1 MTNRIKSY
9 IALATMALS
18 IAAPLCAQDK
28 VFPAAPIPT
37 QIATAKTAFI
47 SFAAEGTYIDD
58 ARDYNALYAAL
69 TTWGHYQLTARPA
82 DAELIFKVQRT
93 AAVSPLSL
101 SVQIIDRATG
111 VVLWTI
117 SEPYILEPVAITTEA
132 SKEKAVADTVGAFI
146 GDLKVLAQPN
156 ATATSPLPPPKK
168 KK

>member
-9 IALATMALS
+9 IALATLALS

-111 VVLWTI
+111 VILWTI
-117 SEPYILEPVAITTEA
+117 SEPFTNEPIITEA
-132 SKEKAVADTVGAFI
+132 NKEKSVAATVGAVI

>member
-1 MTNRIKSY
+1 MNIGRKLNLI
-9 IALATMALS
+9 LLTMALS

-111 VVLWTI
+111 VILWTI
-117 SEPYILEPVAITTEA
+117 SEPFTNEPIITEA
-132 SKEKAVADTVGAFI
+132 NKEKSVAATVGAVI

>member
-1 MTNRIKSY
+1 MSNRPSKTNSIVLTLAFF
-9 IALATMALS
+9 IAM
-18 IAAPLCAQDK
+18 PLLAQDK
-28 VFPAAPIPT
+28 VQPAAPIPT
-37 QIATAKTAFI
+37 QIATAKTAFL

-69 TTWGHYQLTARPA
+69 ATWGHYQLTTRPA

-111 VVLWTI
+111 VILWTI
-117 SEPYILEPVAITTEA
+117 SEPFTNEPIITEA
-132 SKEKAVADTVGAFI
+132 NKEKSVAATVGAVI

>member
-1 MTNRIKSY
+1 MSNRPSKTNLIVLTLAFF
-9 IALATMALS
+9 IAM
-18 IAAPLCAQDK
+18 PLLAQDK
-28 VFPAAPIPT
+28 VQPAAPIPT
-37 QIATAKTAFI
+37 QIATAKTAFL

-111 VVLWTI
+111 VILWTI
-117 SEPYILEPVAITTEA
+117 SEPFTNEPIITEA
-132 SKEKAVADTVGAFI
+132 NKEKSVAATVGAVI

>member
-1 MTNRIKSY
+1 MSNRPSKTNSIVLTLAFF
-9 IALATMALS
+9 IAM
-18 IAAPLCAQDK
+18 PLLAQDK
-28 VFPAAPIPT
+28 VQPAAPIPT

-111 VVLWTI
+111 VILWTI
-117 SEPYILEPVAITTEA
+117 SEPFTNEPIITEA
-132 SKEKAVADTVGAFI
+132 NKEKSVAATVGAVI

>member
-1 MTNRIKSY
+1 MNIGRKLNLI
-9 IALATMALS
+9 LLTMALS

-69 TTWGHYQLTARPA
+69 TTWDHYQLTTRPA
-82 DAELIFKVQRT
+82 DAELILKVQRT

-111 VVLWTI
+111 VILWTI
-117 SEPYILEPVAITTEA
+117 SEPFTNEPIITEA
-132 SKEKAVADTVGAFI
+132 NKEKSVAATVGAVI

>member
-1 MTNRIKSY
+1 MSNSIGKTNSIVL
-9 IALATMALS
+9 ALALL
-18 IAAPLCAQDK
+18 IATPLLAQNK

-47 SFAAEGTYIDD
+47 SFAAEGAYIDD

-69 TTWGHYQLTARPA
+69 ATWGHYQLTTRPA

-111 VVLWTI
+111 VILWTI
-117 SEPYILEPVAITTEA
+117 SEPFTNEPIITEA
-132 SKEKAVADTVGAFI
+132 NKEKSVAATVGAVI

>member
-1 MTNRIKSY
+1 MSNSIGKTNSIVL
-9 IALATMALS
+9 ALALL
-18 IAAPLCAQDK
+18 IATPLLAQNK

-69 TTWGHYQLTARPA
+69 TTWGHYQLTTRPA
-82 DAELIFKVQRT
+82 DAELILKVQRT

-111 VVLWTI
+111 VILWTI
-117 SEPYILEPVAITTEA
+117 SEPFTNEPIITEA
-132 SKEKAVADTVGAFI
+132 NKEKSVAATVGAVI